1 MTIQR
6 VVARLQD
13 CAKSDE
19 AAFSK
24 KARAIRKL
32 IGPGKTSME
41 RGNYYMLSQMSVAE
55 VKKKL
60 ADADIEVT
68 KVTKT
73 ARGTEVMTPYM

>member
-6 VVARLQD
+6 VVARLQT
-13 CAKSDE
+13 CAKNDE
-19 AAFSK
+19 AELRK
-24 KARAIRKL
+24 KAKAIRKL

-60 ADADIEVT
+60 ADAEIEVT
-68 KVTKT
+68 DVTKT
-73 ARGTEVMTPYM
+73 ARGTEVVTPYM